1 MLPTHQNYDTVSQS
15 CVIFPVQIKKRS
27 LQPTPHTYTS
37 LFNACTKSL
46 SPQRSLENVE
56 KLLTEINTRIAR
68 DDLEMNVITY
78 NAAIQAVTVCGDPF
92 QAFELYKEMKHNN
105 IKPDGHT
112 FSSLLTACSFDKI
125 EGPSIAMEMLEE
137 MKSLKIKPDIYI
149 FNCIL
154 KIMRDFKVFLQGQKP
169 ELPGKTVPSSENG
182 LEQRPEFPG
191 KPVPSSENKLSQA
204 TEAKSGKSDPKHAHD
219 KEISEHAVI
228 TKDASNSSLE
238 VDQNTREQNNEGL
251 KLHSYFPGAE
261 KFIQMMAIEDV
272 YPDVRTFQLL
282 LYLTSSKAE
291 EEFLMELMKS
301 CNISPDV
308 PFFNT
313 LVKRNALEGDL
324 QKAKVQYLYMFLT
337 KIVMLFCIMA
347 CQNQGYN

>member
-1 MLPTHQNYDTVSQS
+1 MYTLKNKVVYTVSQS

-46 SPQRSLENVE
+46 SPQHALENVE
-56 KLLTEINTRIAR
+56 KLLTEINTRVAR

-92 QAFELYKEMKHNN
+92 RAFELYKEMKHNN

-125 EGPSIAMEMLEE
+125 EGPSVAMEMLEE
-137 MKSLKIKPDIYI
+137 MKSLKIKPDIYV

-169 ELPGKTVPSSENG
+169 ELPGK
-182 LEQRPEFPG
+182 
-191 KPVPSSENKLSQA
+191 PVPSSEDELSQA
-204 TEAKSGKSDPKHAHD
+204 TEGKSGKSDPKHTHD

-228 TKDASNSSLE
+228 TQDASNSSVE

-291 EEFLMELMKS
+291 EEFLMELMES

-324 QKAKVQYLYMFLT
+324 QKAKVHTCTYT
-337 KIVMLFCIMA
+337 
-347 CQNQGYN
+347 